1 VARLYVNF
9 FQPSF
14 KLKSKMREG
23 AKVAKKYYPP
33 ATPYERLLAS
43 DRVTD
48 ACKEELRRVFQTLDP
63 VDLLRRIREAQR
75 DLRVH
80 EVGVGTE
87 NTAGQNQDLT
97 QFVASL
103 SSAWR
108 DGEVRPTHRKP
119 FAGPRLWRTRIDP
132 FQEVW
137 PLVEQWLHEQPD
149 ATAKGLFQR
158 LQNET
163 SMSFSPGQLRTLQR
177 RVREWRT
184 AIARRLVVGAGGATE
199 DVNVINA
206 PSPSTE

>member
-1 VARLYVNF
+1 
-9 FQPSF
+9 
-14 KLKSKMREG
+14 MREG

-48 ACKEELRRVFQTLDP
+48 ACKEELRRVFQNLDP

-75 DLRVH
+75 DLKVH

-87 NTAGQNQDLT
+87 NTTGQNQDLT
-97 QFVASL
+97 KFVASL
-103 SSAWR
+103 STAWR

-119 FAGPRLWRTRIDP
+119 FVGPRHWRTRIDP
-132 FQEVW
+132 FQQVW
-137 PLVEQWLHEQPD
+137 PLVEQWLNEQPD

-158 LQNET
+158 LSNET
-163 SMSFSPGQLRTLQR
+163 AMSFSPGQLRTLQR

-184 AIARRLVVGAGGATE
+184 AIARRLVVGAGGETE
-199 DVNVINA
+199 DVNMVSDLS
-206 PSPSTE
+206 PSPE

>member
-1 VARLYVNF
+1 
-9 FQPSF
+9 
-14 KLKSKMREG
+14 
-23 AKVAKKYYPP
+23 
-33 ATPYERLLAS
+33 
-43 DRVTD
+43 VTD
-48 ACKEELRRVFQTLDP
+48 ACKEELRRVFQSLDP

-80 EVGVGTE
+80 EVGVGSE
-87 NTAGQNQDLT
+87 KTAGQNQDLT
-97 QFVASL
+97 KFVASL

-119 FAGPRLWRTRIDP
+119 FVGPRPWRTRIDP

-137 PLVEQWLHEQPD
+137 PLVEQWLHEQPE

-199 DVNVINA
+199 DVSMVSDLS
-206 PSPSTE
+206 PSPE